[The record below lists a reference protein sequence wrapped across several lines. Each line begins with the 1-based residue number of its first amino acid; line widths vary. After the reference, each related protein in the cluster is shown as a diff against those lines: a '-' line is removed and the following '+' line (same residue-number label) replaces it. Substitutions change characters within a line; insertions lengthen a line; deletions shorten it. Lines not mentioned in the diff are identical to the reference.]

1 MRSKHIQLIEL
12 EIDELKA
19 LVSEVVSESIAHFSK
34 GSSTP
39 EENIKRG
46 YLNQKEAMV
55 YLGVSKNTF
64 YQIKHNFPEYI
75 ISTGRKGYK
84 VQEIDEF
91 LLRTKR
97 IRHSCT

>member
-1 MRSKHIQLIEL
+1 MKSKRIQLIEL

-19 LVSEVVSESIAHFSK
+19 LVSEFVSESIAHFSK
-34 GSSTP
+34 ENSTQ
-39 EENIKRG
+39 EEKIKRG
-46 YLNQKEAMV
+46 YLNQKEAML

-75 ISTGRKGYK
+75 ISTGRNGYK
-84 VQEIDEF
+84 VSDMDEF

>member
-1 MRSKHIQLIEL
+1 MKSKRIQLIEL

-34 GSSTP
+34 ENSKQ

-46 YLNQKEAMV
+46 YLNQKEAME
-55 YLGVSKNTF
+55 YLGVSRNTF
-64 YQIKHNFPEYI
+64 YQIKHNFPEYN
-75 ISTGRKGYK
+75 ISPGRKGYK
-84 VQEIDEF
+84 VSDMDEF